1 MLVSLS
7 AWGLGWGQQQWGR
20 AFNPPPV
27 HISVSDAGC
36 RDVETLL
43 SRNSWV
49 PYDIS
54 KALLGG
60 PRDLGWAQRNM
71 RTDRVVA

>member
-20 AFNPPPV
+20 AFNPPPY
-27 HISVSDAGC
+27 ISVLSDAGC

-43 SRNSWV
+43 SLTE
-49 PYDIS
+49 
-54 KALLGG
+54 LLGSLRYLKSTLRG
-60 PRDLGWAQRNM
+60 AEGFGL
-71 RTDRVVA
+71 VAEKYEN